1 MISFGENLRR
11 LRNKNNLTQEQV
23 GDYCG
28 VSAKAISRYEND
40 QAEPDIQLMKK
51 FARLF
56 KVDFN
61 VLLGYSGKE
70 VEQEE
75 LILRKGESS
84 ILELY
89 RLCDKSHKTI
99 IRKILK
105 DFVEIRYTKD
115 MQDTALSFLHEDEI

>member
-51 FARLF
+51 FAKLF
-56 KVDFN
+56 GVDFN
-61 VLLGYSGKE
+61 VLLGYSGKG

-75 LILRKGESS
+75 MILRKGESS

-105 DFVEIRYTKD
+105 DFVEIRYTNDVKD
-115 MQDTALSFLHEDEI
+115 SALSFLHEDEI

>member
-40 QAEPDIQLMKK
+40 QAEPDIQLIKK

-115 MQDTALSFLHEDEI
+115 MHDTALSFLHEDEI

>member
-70 VEQEE
+70 VEQDE

>member
-40 QAEPDIQLMKK
+40 QAEPDIQLIKK

>member
-75 LILRKGESS
+75 MILRKGESS